1 MTFLNRIVETGEVDP
16 KKLLPNPKNWR
27 KHPDKQADAMSGILD
42 EIGWIQD
49 VIVNRRTGRMIDGH
63 LRVEIAIKNKEP
75 VVPVSYVDLSEEEE
89 EKAIL
94 TFDPLGAMA
103 EADKKLLE
111 ELMGS
116 VSSDS
121 EAVNKMMDDL
131 CDEHGIVMD
140 DIPEVENDVSSITTK
155 AGQYDKKKMPINI
168 GGLLVFIDQDE
179 QHLYGDFDIF
189 YSDKI
194 NESEEVKEL
203 AKKKA
208 SELADEI
215 RSIL

>member
-1 MTFLNRIVETGEVDP
+1 MAFLNRIIETGEADP

-75 VVPVSYVDLSEEEE
+75 FVPVSYVDLSEEEE

-131 CDEHGIVMD
+131 AREMGIQAPDFQPIGEDEVPRLD
-140 DIPEVENDVSSITTK
+140 E
-155 AGQYDKKKMPINI
+155 KKKVVCPDC
-168 GGLLVFIDQDE
+168 GCEF
-179 QHLYGDFDIF
+179 
-189 YSDKI
+189 
-194 NESEEVKEL
+194 
-203 AKKKA
+203 AP
-208 SELADEI
+208 
-215 RSIL
+215 

>member
-1 MTFLNRIVETGEVDP
+1 MAFLNRIVETGEADP

-27 KHPDKQADAMSGILD
+27 KHPDNQAEAMSGILD

-75 VVPVSYVDLSEEEE
+75 TVPVSYVDLSEEEE

-121 EAVNKMMDDL
+121 EAVNKMMDSL
-131 CDEHGIVMD
+131 CDEHGVVMD
-140 DIPEVENDVSSITTK
+140 EIPEVENDVSSITTK

-203 AKKKA
+203 TKKKA

>member
-27 KHPDKQADAMSGILD
+27 KHPDNQAEAMSGILD

-131 CDEHGIVMD
+131 AREEGILAPDFQPIGEDEVPRLD
-140 DIPEVENDVSSITTK
+140 E
-155 AGQYDKKKMPINI
+155 KKKVVCPDC
-168 GGLLVFIDQDE
+168 GCEF
-179 QHLYGDFDIF
+179 
-189 YSDKI
+189 
-194 NESEEVKEL
+194 
-203 AKKKA
+203 AP
-208 SELADEI
+208 
-215 RSIL
+215 

>member
-1 MTFLNRIVETGEVDP
+1 
-16 KKLLPNPKNWR
+16 
-27 KHPDKQADAMSGILD
+27 
-42 EIGWIQD
+42 
-49 VIVNRRTGRMIDGH
+49 
-63 LRVEIAIKNKEP
+63 
-75 VVPVSYVDLSEEEE
+75 
-89 EKAIL
+89 
-94 TFDPLGAMA
+94 
-103 EADKKLLE
+103 
-111 ELMGS
+111 MGS

-121 EAVNKMMDDL
+121 EAVNKMMDSL
-131 CDEHGIVMD
+131 CDEHGVVMD
-140 DIPEVENDVSSITTK
+140 EIPEVENDVSSITTK

-203 AKKKA
+203 TKKKA